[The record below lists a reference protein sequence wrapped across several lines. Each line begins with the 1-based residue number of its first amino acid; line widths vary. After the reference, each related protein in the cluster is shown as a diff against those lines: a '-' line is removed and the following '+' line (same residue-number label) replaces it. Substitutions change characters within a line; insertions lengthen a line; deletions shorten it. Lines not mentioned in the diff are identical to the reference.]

1 MSKNQQTA
9 AAMNEANT
17 DHDREA
23 GRVALAGL
31 LALAVAMGIGR
42 FAFTPLLPM
51 MLHDGVID
59 LAAGGWLATANYV
72 GYLLGALLCMVLHV
86 SPTRAIKT
94 GLVATV
100 LLTLGMGVL
109 HSPTYSPT
117 YSLMLWLLLRTLAGI
132 ASAGVFVFGSGWCL
146 QRLAQLK
153 SPALGGIIYCGPG
166 IGILITGLAT
176 SAMVA
181 QHWRAEH
188 GWLLYGLLALV
199 LTALVWP
206 TFSGSTAATL
216 TPAAA
221 AHGLEPAQV
230 TRQTRGLTVAYALA
244 GFGYII
250 TATFLPVIARQAL
263 PGSNWPDLFWPL
275 FGICVSIGALLA
287 TRLPTRW
294 DNRLLLAACYL
305 LQACGILI
313 GIVSPSVTGFALGS
327 ILLGMPFTAIT
338 LFAMRDARRLRGDHA
353 RSLMGMLTAA
363 YGVGQIVGPP
373 LATRLVRGS
382 GSFTSSLSVAALAL
396 LAGAVL
402 LAAMYRHSRKQ
413 ANSVPVSG
421 TPAR

>member
-1 MSKNQQTA
+1 
-9 AAMNEANT
+9 MNEVAT
-17 DHDREA
+17 DHGREA
-23 GRVALAGL
+23 WRVALAGL

-86 SPTRAIKT
+86 SATRAIKI

-109 HSPTYSPT
+109 HSPT
-117 YSLMLWLLLRTLAGI
+117 LWLLLRTLAGI
-132 ASAGVFVFGSGWCL
+132 ASAGVFVYGSGWCL

-153 SPALGGIIYCGPG
+153 APALGGIIYCGPG

-176 SAMVA
+176 SAMVT

-188 GWLLYGLLALV
+188 GWLLYGLLALI

-206 TFSGSTAATL
+206 TFAGSATATAAP
-216 TPAAA
+216 TPP

-230 TRQTRGLTVAYALA
+230 TRQTRGLTLAYALA

-287 TRLPTRW
+287 TRLPTHW

-327 ILLGMPFTAIT
+327 ILLGTPFTAIT

-363 YGVGQIVGPP
+363 YGVGQIIGPP
-373 LATRLVRGS
+373 LATRLVRSS

-402 LAAMYRHSRKQ
+402 LGAMYRHSRKRI
-413 ANSVPVSG
+413 G
-421 TPAR
+421 

>member
-1 MSKNQQTA
+1 
-9 AAMNEANT
+9 MNEAKA
-17 DHDREA
+17 DPDREA
-23 GRVALAGL
+23 WRVALAGL

-59 LAAGGWLATANYV
+59 LAAGGWLATANYA

-86 SPTRAIKT
+86 SPTRAIKI

-100 LLTLGMGVL
+100 LLTLGMGVW
-109 HSPTYSPT
+109 HSP
-117 YSLMLWLLLRTLAGI
+117 MLWLLLRTLAGI

-153 SPALGGIIYCGPG
+153 ASALGGIIYCGPG

-176 SAMVA
+176 SAMVT

-188 GWLLYGLLALV
+188 GWLLYGLLALI

-206 TFSGSTAATL
+206 TFSGSTAATA
-216 TPAAA
+216 TPAPA

-230 TRQTRGLTVAYALA
+230 TRQTRGLTLAYALA

-287 TRLPTRW
+287 TRLPTHW

-313 GIVSPSVTGFALGS
+313 GIVAPSVTGFALGS

-363 YGVGQIVGPP
+363 YGVGQIIGPP
-373 LATRLVRGS
+373 LATRLVRSS

-402 LAAMYRHSRKQ
+402 LTAMYRHSRKQ
-413 ANSVPVSG
+413 AGNVPISG

>member
-1 MSKNQQTA
+1 LSENQQTV
-9 AAMNEANT
+9 AAMNEVEA
-17 DHDREA
+17 DHGREA
-23 GRVALAGL
+23 WRVALAGL

-86 SPTRAIKT
+86 SATRAIKI

-109 HSPTYSPT
+109 HAPT
-117 YSLMLWLLLRTLAGI
+117 LWLLLRTLAGI
-132 ASAGVFVFGSGWCL
+132 ASAGVFVYGSGWCL

-153 SPALGGIIYCGPG
+153 APALGGIIYCGPG
-166 IGILITGLAT
+166 IGILVTGLAT
-176 SAMVA
+176 SAMVT

-188 GWLLYGLLALV
+188 GWLLYGLLALI

-206 TFSGSTAATL
+206 TFAGSAIATAAP
-216 TPAAA
+216 TPA

-230 TRQTRGLTVAYALA
+230 TRQTRGLTLAYALA

-363 YGVGQIVGPP
+363 YGVGQIIGPP
-373 LATRLVRGS
+373 LATRLVRSS
-382 GSFTSSLSVAALAL
+382 GSFTSSLSVAASAL

-402 LAAMYRHSRKQ
+402 LGVMYRHSRKRI
-413 ANSVPVSG
+413 G
-421 TPAR
+421 